1 MRAVNLLPADASQRK
16 SIRKED
22 PAVVV
27 GSALGA
33 IVLVALVAG
42 FLNVHGKVNADQK
55 RLTAVQTEL
64 AKLSETK
71 RAAPVASSAP
81 AQVQPIIP
89 VPQVVSEQQ
98 PRLDAIAT
106 AMSTRIAWD
115 RILREF
121 SLVLPSDVSLSSMT
135 LTAPVAPAPGLPV
148 TGSPQQGLVIA
159 GTTYS
164 YDAVARLLSRL
175 MLVPDLTNV
184 TLASS
189 SASAATS
196 TAPSVVSFSISAG
209 VKGAPAPPPVVT
221 TTATTTATTDTTT
234 GTGP

>member
-16 SIRKED
+16 SLRKED

-33 IVLVALVAG
+33 AVLVALVAG
-42 FLNVHGKVNADQK
+42 FLNVHSKVNADQK
-55 RLTAVQTEL
+55 QLTAVRIQL
-64 AKLSETK
+64 AKLSEHK
-71 RAAPVASSAP
+71 RAAPTTPSGQVK
-81 AQVQPIIP
+81 VQPIIP
-89 VPQVVSEQQ
+89 VPEVVSEQQ
-98 PRLDAIAT
+98 PRLAALAS

-121 SLVLPSDVSLSSMT
+121 SLVLPSDVTLSSMS
-135 LTAPVAPAPGLPV
+135 LTAPASGATPGVA
-148 TGSPQQGLVIA
+148 TGGSAQGLRID

-175 MLVPDLTNV
+175 MLVPDLANV

-189 SASAATS
+189 SAASAGPA
-196 TAPSVVSFSISAG
+196 APVTVSFSISAD
-209 VKGAPAPPPVVT
+209 VKGAPAPPAPPVT
-221 TTATTTATTDTTT
+221 TPTTTTGATTT
-234 GTGP
+234 GPTS